1 MKYLNK
7 FRSEDEYWKNYEGY
21 TNLVSSIVV
30 NNVTY
35 NYSHVSYEYMPIS
48 SEPILRSASS
58 SRSLGYITVCFW
70 EDPNHPNDETYM
82 VTTPGRNPEVG
93 YSAYTYN
100 GNPYE
105 ITNVT
110 TSPASGRDIPYVE
123 PWCSL
128 TINQKV
134 NYKKYHIEE
143 AKK

>member
-35 NYSHVSYEYMPIS
+35 NYSHMSYKYFTPYKR
-48 SEPILRSASS
+48 ILRSASS
-58 SRSLGYITVCFW
+58 SRRLSYTIFFW

-82 VTTPGRNPEVG
+82 VATTNRNPEVG
-93 YSAYTYN
+93 LSARSYDGDMYD
-100 GNPYE
+100 

-110 TSPASGRDIPYVE
+110 TSPASGRDIPYIE

-128 TINQKV
+128 INQKV
-134 NYKKYHIEE
+134 NYRKSHIEE
-143 AKK
+143 LAK